1 MFNKIRVN
9 IIDEKWNVIKSN
21 FKLQVIPNIHELIY
35 LNDVEKYY
43 RVVNIIHSINN
54 KQNISIVIEEY
65 TDDYGLKNNK

>member
-1 MFNKIRVN
+1 MFNKLRVN
-9 IIDEKWNVIKSN
+9 IIDEKWNIIKSN
-21 FKLQVIPNIHELIY
+21 FKLQVIPNIHELMY